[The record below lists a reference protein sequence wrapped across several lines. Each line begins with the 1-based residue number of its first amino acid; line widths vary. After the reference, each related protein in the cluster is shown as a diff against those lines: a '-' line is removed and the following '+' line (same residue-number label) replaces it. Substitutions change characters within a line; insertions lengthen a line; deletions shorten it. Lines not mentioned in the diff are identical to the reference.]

1 MTRTGPGK
9 VWRRDASGRVRR
21 GKACGQQHRIAPEC
35 LELDEHFSL
44 SQDDFFFLSPREK
57 VFLFIL
63 LALLDPL
70 TSLGQLIL
78 KFFDAKNGVSETTF
92 SRATLLPKFELCE
105 GPNWTC
111 SAHFCLC
118 NAVSA
123 S

>member
-1 MTRTGPGK
+1 MHQGEYDVERPVVSSIGLLQN
-9 VWRRDASGRVRR
+9 VWNWMNIS
-21 GKACGQQHRIAPEC
+21 H
-35 LELDEHFSL
+35 SL
-44 SQDDFFFLSPREK
+44 RMIFFLSPREK